1 MLVRVRLP
9 SWVLLSLCKWF
20 TVFGLEEQR
29 VERFYV
35 GYSEVP
41 DRRLNE
47 HNSGKVKSTRNFR
60 PWKKIYQE
68 EFETEL
74 LAIRR
79 ERYIKSMKSKKFIQ
93 ELVDTSRLH
102 RDEQ

>member
-9 SWVLLSLCKWF
+9 SWVLFSLCIMF
-20 TVFGLEEQR
+20 YVYILQSQ
-29 VERFYV
+29 VADRFYI
-35 GYSEVP
+35 GYSEAP
-41 DRRLNE
+41 DRRLTQ

-68 EFETEL
+68 ELETEL

-79 ERYIKSMKSKKFIQ
+79 ERYLKSMKSKKFIQ
-93 ELVDTSRLH
+93 QLVDTSRLY